1 MPLYHAS
8 CVEWEGK
15 GVLFC
20 GHSGSGKSDMSL
32 RLIDEGAKLVAD
44 DRVDLCNRDGV
55 LEAVVPER
63 IKGLLEVRG
72 LGIIPMP
79 YSEKTEVFLK
89 VDLCQACEI
98 ERMPDTMF
106 ETIEGV
112 RVPVLKL
119 DPKTAS
125 ATAKVKLALSVF
137 SQGRGL
143 AE

>member
-1 MPLYHAS
+1 
-8 CVEWEGK
+8 
-15 GVLFC
+15 
-20 GHSGSGKSDMSL
+20 
-32 RLIDEGAKLVAD
+32 
-44 DRVDLCNRDGV
+44 
-55 LEAVVPER
+55 
-63 IKGLLEVRG
+63 
-72 LGIIPMP
+72 
-79 YSEKTEVFLK
+79 
-89 VDLCQACEI
+89 
-98 ERMPDTMF
+98 MPDTMF